1 MGKHSHSHSH
11 RDYDKK
17 RKRRRHGHSKHK
29 RRDSSSSSS
38 SSEGE
43 ELQWTEKIVDTNSKL
58 QTTEG
63 STYKEAID
71 KPTITTNSINTN
83 EETTHLNTEN
93 TEIKL
98 IGPVINSINSS
109 NSNDTRSLLNSD
121 TFESI
126 FSNNVKTKQ
135 ELRDEKR
142 KREEEDREKRRLNL
156 ELNPYFKNGG
166 KGVPEDEEEEN
177 KPKKPKYTIGD
188 SGSRWRMMKL
198 RKVYEMAEEEGKPVE
213 EIALMRYG
221 SLEEFQEAVHEKEIL
236 DQRRSGKSSNS
247 GNSHHHSSS
256 AYNSTVKTG
265 GGHFKKPME
274 YLEKEEKNPSEKSD
288 SISQSSQDKNLL
300 SIPMTTIPIP
310 SMNSNEKPVLTKNQL
325 NKLNSKIMK
334 AKLMNSANLKELEEE
349 YERELKR
356 FEEAKNNSETK
367 QTIVLPQFNSE
378 GRLQDI
384 GKIDP
389 NAIQQYNKK
398 KPKKEKFETHDE
410 QGNRIRYYKNDD
422 KLTLHDLM
430 VQEKMSNNKDF
441 DKEMAMRIS
450 RDAVFSSDLD
460 YLDENAER
468 LSKRKERT
476 EEQKRKVSINDY
488 KRYQEAL
495 DKCYYCYNQDK
506 TPSVPVVSLGNKV
519 YLALPN
525 VIEMV
530 PGHCLIVPMNHV
542 LTTLECEDDVWDEIR
557 NFMKCLIQMFAEE
570 DRAVIFMETVIN
582 LRKQRHTVIECIPVS
597 YDDYDDSPAYFKD
610 AIQKES
616 EEWSQ
621 HRKIIDTSKNGFRR
635 SMVKDLPYFHVW
647 FDPNKG
653 LGHVIENEEFP
664 TWFGKEVI
672 AGMMDLPANLWRRPK
687 HISSKHNKSRIEAFK
702 KKWDKY
708 DWTKMLD

>member
-1 MGKHSHSHSH
+1 MGKHSHSH
-11 RDYDKK
+11 RDHDRK
-17 RKRRRHGHSKHK
+17 RKKRRHGHEKH
-29 RRDSSSSSS
+29 RRRESSSSSS
-38 SSEGE
+38 SSSGEE
-43 ELQWTEKIVDTNSKL
+43 ELQWTEKVVDT
-58 QTTEG
+58 
-63 STYKEAID
+63 
-71 KPTITTNSINTN
+71 
-83 EETTHLNTEN
+83 
-93 TEIKL
+93 
-98 IGPVINSINSS
+98 SS
-109 NSNDTRSLLNSD
+109 NSQTVDTSTHEITSNVNDMENTNNISNENTSSISAFQKPSIDVQPNDNTKDTHSLISSD
-121 TFESI
+121 IFENI
-126 FSNNVKTKQ
+126 FTANVKTKQ
-135 ELRDEKR
+135 ELREEKA
-142 KREEEDREKRRLNL
+142 KKEEEDREKRRLAL

-166 KGVPEDEEEEN
+166 SGVPTDENGEVKNE
-177 KPKKPKYTIGD
+177 PKKPKYTIGD
-188 SGSRWRMMKL
+188 AGSKWRMMKL
-198 RKVYEMAEEEGKPVE
+198 RRVYEMAEEEGKPVE

-221 SLEEFQEAVHEKEIL
+221 SLEEFQEAVHEKEVL
-236 DQRRSGKSSNS
+236 DQRKGGKSS
-247 GNSHHHSSS
+247 SSS
-256 AYNSTVKTG
+256 HYRSSNYNSNVKTG
-265 GGHFKKPME
+265 SGHFKKPKE
-274 YLEKEEKNPSEKSD
+274 YPEQDNTSSKSATEEKKEAPS
-288 SISQSSQDKNLL
+288 QPKNLL
-300 SIPMTTIPIP
+300 SIPTMTTPIP
-310 SMNSNEKPVLTKNQL
+310 VTTPSTANDGKPVLTKNQL

-334 AKLMNSANLKELEEE
+334 ARLMNSSNLKELEEE

-356 FEEAKNNSETK
+356 FEEAKTKSETK
-367 QTIVLPQFNSE
+367 QTVVLPQINSE

-389 NAIQQYNKK
+389 NAKYSMYNKK
-398 KPKKEKFETHDE
+398 KPKKEKFESHDE
-410 QGNRIRYYKNDD
+410 HGNRIRYYKDDD

-430 VQEKMSNNKDF
+430 VQERMSSNKDF
-441 DKEMAMRIS
+441 DRDMAMRIS
-450 RDAVFSSDLD
+450 RDAIFSSDLD

-495 DKCYYCYNQDK
+495 DKCYYCYNQER
-506 TPSVPVVSLGNKV
+506 TPSVPVISLGNKV

-525 VIEMV
+525 VVEMV

-570 DRAVIFMETVIN
+570 ERAVVFMETVIN
-582 LRKQRHTVIECIPVS
+582 LRKQRHTVIECIPIS
-597 YDDYDDSPAYFKD
+597 YDDYNDSPAYFKD

-653 LGHVIENEEFP
+653 IGHVIENEDFP
-664 TWFGKEVI
+664 IWFGKEVL

-687 HISSKHNKSRIEAFK
+687 HVSSKHDRSRIEAFK
-702 KKWDKY
+702 KKWDKF